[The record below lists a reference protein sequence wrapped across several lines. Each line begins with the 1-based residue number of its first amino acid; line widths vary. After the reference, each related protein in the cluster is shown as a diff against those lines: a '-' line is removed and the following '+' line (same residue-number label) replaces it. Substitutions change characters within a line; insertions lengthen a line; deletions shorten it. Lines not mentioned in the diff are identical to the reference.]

1 MRITTIFVIAVLC
14 SAALAANK
22 ADTCLYDQVSQ
33 MSAAGQK
40 LAYQL
45 TRTQV
50 DVTFATSSHVVYEK
64 PTVENIETTEVV
76 HGGFHT
82 TTHW

>member
-1 MRITTIFVIAVLC
+1 MKITTIFVIVILC

-22 ADTCLYDQVSQ
+22 ADTCMYDQVTQ
-33 MSAAGQK
+33 MSKSGQK
-40 LAYQL
+40 LAYEL
-45 TRTQV
+45 TKTQV
-50 DVTFATSSHVVYEK
+50 EVNYSTSTEVVYEK

-76 HGGFHT
+76 DGGFHT